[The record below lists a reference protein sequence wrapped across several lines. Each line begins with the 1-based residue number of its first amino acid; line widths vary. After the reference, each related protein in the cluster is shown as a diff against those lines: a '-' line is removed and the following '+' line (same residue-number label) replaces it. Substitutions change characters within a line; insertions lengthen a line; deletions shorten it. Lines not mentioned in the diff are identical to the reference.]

1 MLPFSS
7 FPLYDRP
14 VNIQTP
20 SYKTK
25 TIFIVVI
32 HLQYIR
38 KGVWCLMPLSTI
50 FHLYRGGQF
59 FLWGKPEYPEKTTD
73 LPQINWKLTIHILHL
88 LWCERSI
95 TMFNKKNTKR
105 KSVILIDS
113 LSQSQEIG
121 NYQNKLTAK
130 SNLKHHILQ
139 LKVETIY
146 SCHLQILLKVKL

>member
-1 MLPFSS
+1 
-7 FPLYDRP
+7 
-14 VNIQTP
+14 
-20 SYKTK
+20 
-25 TIFIVVI
+25 
-32 HLQYIR
+32 
-38 KGVWCLMPLSTI
+38 
-50 FHLYRGGQF
+50 
-59 FLWGKPEYPEKTTD
+59 
-73 LPQINWKLTIHILHL
+73 
-88 LWCERSI
+88 
-95 TMFNKKNTKR
+95 MFNKKNTKR

>member
-59 FLWGKPEYPEKTTD
+59 FLWGKPEYLEKTTD
-73 LPQINWKLTIHILHL
+73 LPQIN
-88 LWCERSI
+88 
-95 TMFNKKNTKR
+95 
-105 KSVILIDS
+105 
-113 LSQSQEIG
+113 
-121 NYQNKLTAK
+121 
-130 SNLKHHILQ
+130 
-139 LKVETIY
+139 
-146 SCHLQILLKVKL
+146 